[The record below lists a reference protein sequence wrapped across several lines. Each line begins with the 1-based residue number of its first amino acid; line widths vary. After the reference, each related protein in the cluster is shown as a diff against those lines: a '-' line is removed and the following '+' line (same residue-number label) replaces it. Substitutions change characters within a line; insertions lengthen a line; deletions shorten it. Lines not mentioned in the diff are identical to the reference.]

1 MVASMTGFG
10 RGEHVCDGCSASVEV
25 KSVNG
30 RYAEVSVH
38 LPRSLAELE
47 PRIKELVLSRVSRGH
62 VAVSISL
69 KGEGADRGIPVLNA
83 AIVDAYREG
92 LGQLARR
99 LGVEN
104 ETDPLKV
111 ALLPNIFDFEATTP
125 DLDAIWAAV
134 GPACE
139 SAVKQ
144 CQAMR
149 ASEGQKLAKDFV
161 GRIETLENLV
171 SQVEEKAPERVE
183 SIRQRLEEKL
193 EELLSPGQI
202 DQSRLLMEVTLL
214 AERSDVTEEFVRFH
228 SHNGQFLKT
237 LEREDAIGRRLNF
250 LLQEMLR
257 EANTIG
263 SKANDADIAHLVV
276 EMKEEIEKL
285 KEQVQNVE

>member
-10 RGEHVCDGCSASVEV
+10 RGEHECDGSWASVEV

-47 PRIKELVLSRVSRGH
+47 PRIKEVVLSKIARGH
-62 VAVSISL
+62 VTVSISL
-69 KGEGADRGIPVLNA
+69 KGEGADRGIPTLNQ
-83 AIVDAYREG
+83 AIVEAYKKG
-92 LGQLARR
+92 LGQLATS

-104 ETDPLKV
+104 KSDPLKV
-111 ALLPNIFDFEATTP
+111 AVLPNVFEFEAAVP
-125 DLDAIWAAV
+125 DLDATWSAV

-139 SAVKQ
+139 LAVGQ

-149 ASEGQKLAKDFV
+149 LSEGEKLARDFV
-161 GRIETLENLV
+161 ARIETLENLV
-171 SQVEEKAPERVE
+171 DKVEEKAPERVA
-183 SIRQRLEEKL
+183 SIRQKLEEKL

-214 AERSDVTEEFVRFH
+214 AERNDVTEEFIRFH

-263 SKANDADIAHLVV
+263 SKANDAEIAHLVV

-285 KEQVQNVE
+285 KEQVQNIE

>member
-10 RGEHVCDGCSASVEV
+10 RGEYECNGCWASVEV

-30 RYAEVSVH
+30 RYAEVSIH
-38 LPRSLAELE
+38 LPRALAELE
-47 PRIKELVLSRVSRGH
+47 PKIKEVVLSSITRGH
-62 VAVSISL
+62 VTVSVSL
-69 KGEGADRGIPVLNA
+69 KGEGADRGLPTINE

-92 LGQLARR
+92 LDQLASQ

-104 ETDPLKV
+104 RTDPLKV
-111 ALLPNIFDFEATTP
+111 AVLPNVFDFEATAP
-125 DLDAIWAAV
+125 DLDAIWCAV
-134 GPACE
+134 GPACNA
-139 SAVKQ
+139 AVKQ

-149 ASEGQKLAKDFV
+149 ASEGEKLATDFTE
-161 GRIETLENLV
+161 RIEALEGLV
-171 SQVEEKAPERVE
+171 NQVKDKAPERVE
-183 SIRQRLEEKL
+183 SIRQKLEEKL
-193 EELLSPGQI
+193 EELLTPGQI

-237 LEREDAIGRRLNF
+237 LERDDAIGRRLNF

-263 SKANDADIAHLVV
+263 SKANDAEIAHLVV

>member
-10 RGEHVCDGCSASVEV
+10 RGEHECDGSWASVEV

-47 PRIKELVLSRVSRGH
+47 PRIKEVVLSKIARGH
-62 VAVSISL
+62 VTVSISL
-69 KGEGADRGIPVLNA
+69 KGEGTDRGIPTLNQ
-83 AIVDAYREG
+83 AIVEAYKKG
-92 LGQLARR
+92 LGQLATS

-104 ETDPLKV
+104 KSDPLKV
-111 ALLPNIFDFEATTP
+111 AVLPNVFEFEAAVP
-125 DLDAIWAAV
+125 DLDATWSAV

-139 SAVKQ
+139 LAVGQ

-149 ASEGQKLAKDFV
+149 LSEGEKLARDFV
-161 GRIETLENLV
+161 ARIETLENLV
-171 SQVEEKAPERVE
+171 DKVEEKAPERVA
-183 SIRQRLEEKL
+183 SIRQKLEEKL

-214 AERSDVTEEFVRFH
+214 AERNDVTEEFIRFH

-263 SKANDADIAHLVV
+263 SKANDAEIAHLVV

-285 KEQVQNVE
+285 KEQVQNIE